1 MKSLNGIIMLALVAF
16 IAGCAGTQQ
25 MDETVKTGFLG
36 KDYAKLRKGG
46 EGEGLMVYKNPN
58 AKWASYN
65 KIIVDPVQIWKD
77 AETEDV
83 SRADL
88 QRLANDFWSKIRESL
103 QKDYKIVHQPG
114 PGVMRVSAAITE
126 AEASNATMD
135 TITSVI
141 PQTRL
146 LTGAKGMV
154 TDGQPGFVGAASIE
168 GKVTDAQ
175 TGVLLAA
182 GIDRRAGTKDLSG
195 MTNEWNDVE
204 RAYQYWADRFR
215 YRLCK
220 ERGGSNCVE
229 PEE

>member
-1 MKSLNGIIMLALVAF
+1 MKSLNGIIMLTMVAF
-16 IAGCAGTQQ
+16 LAGCAGTQQ
-25 MDETVKTGFLG
+25 MKETVKTGFLG
-36 KDYAKLRKGG
+36 KDYAKLREGG
-46 EGEGLMVYKNPN
+46 EGESLMVYKNPN

-114 PGVMRVSAAITE
+114 PGVMRVTIAITE

-220 ERGGSNCVE
+220 ERGGKNCVE